1 MSEFL
6 ASPLSTIQVK
16 LNVHVKQSVLLILL
30 ITFFVL
36 SLSEKGQLPIDCC
49 SSMPYSIPGVQDRGK
64 YTFSCGSMV

>member
-6 ASPLSTIQVK
+6 GSPLSTIQVK
-16 LNVHVKQSVLLILL
+16 LNMHVKQSVLLILL
-30 ITFFVL
+30 IIFFL
-36 SLSEKGQLPIDCC
+36 TLSEKGQLPIDCY